1 MKKVLILG
9 SGAAGTMVAAKL
21 HKLLNP
27 KQWQI
32 TIIDKDEMHHYQ
44 PGWLF
49 IPFGVYTAQDCMKP
63 KRDFIPKGVNFVLDE
78 VVGVDPEKR
87 RVEAKKGSYDYD
99 WLVIASGCDIAPDD
113 IDGLDNWKPDPKGD
127 IHTFFRVE
135 GAVALYQR
143 MKYFK
148 KGRIVF
154 NVAEMPHKCPVVPM
168 EFIFMA
174 NAFFKHRGVRDSI
187 EIELVT
193 PATGIFTKPITTKI
207 MTSAADQKNIIV
219 TPNFDLAQYNTEEK
233 TIESARGDKV
243 PYDLLISTFP
253 NLGADFIENSGM
265 GDGMGYVFTDPHTLK
280 AEKYDN
286 IYVVG
291 DATNVPTSKAGSVA
305 HYEAEIVAENL
316 VREIDGEEPKPAYDG
331 HSTCFIVSEL
341 DKAFLIDF
349 NYATEPLPG
358 KYPFPGMGPFDL
370 LGESNLNYWGKM
382 MFKWVYWNL
391 LLTGQDMPLEPQM
404 TMAGKTWPRVETA
417 IGGGHD

>member
-1 MKKVLILG
+1 MKKILILG
-9 SGAAGTMVAAKL
+9 SGAGGTMVAVKL
-21 HKLLNP
+21 YRLLSSTE
-27 KQWQI
+27 WQI

-49 IPFGVYTAQDCMKP
+49 IPFGIYTAQDCMKP
-63 KRDFIPKGVNFVLDE
+63 KREFIPKGVNYVSDE
-78 VVGVDPEKR
+78 VVGVDPDKR
-87 RVEAKKGSYDYD
+87 RVETKKGNYDYD
-99 WLVIASGCDIAPDD
+99 WLIIASGCDIAPDD
-113 IDGLDNWKPDPKGD
+113 IEGLDGWKPDPKGD
-127 IHTFFRVE
+127 IHTFFTVE
-135 GAVALYQR
+135 GAVALYNR

-154 NVAEMPHKCPVVPM
+154 NVAELPHKCPVVPM
-168 EFIFMA
+168 EFIFLA
-174 NAFFKHRGVRDSI
+174 NAHFIHQGVRDEI

-207 MTSAADQKNIIV
+207 MSSAAEEKNIIV

-233 TIESARGDKV
+233 NIESARGDKV

-253 NLGADFIENSGM
+253 NFGAEYIENSGL

-305 HYEAEIVAENL
+305 HYEAEVIAENL
-316 VREIDGEEPKPAYDG
+316 VLEIDGEEPKPAYDG

-349 NYATEPLPG
+349 NYDTEPLPG
-358 KYPFPGMGPFDL
+358 KFPFPGLGPFDL

-382 MFKWVYWNL
+382 MFKWVYWNM

-404 TMAGKTWPRVETA
+404 IMAGKIMPRV
-417 IGGGHD
+417 GS

>member
-1 MKKVLILG
+1 MKKILILG
-9 SGAAGTMVAAKL
+9 SGAGGTMVAAKL
-21 HKLLNP
+21 HRLLS
-27 KQWQI
+27 QTEWQI
-32 TIIDKDEMHHYQ
+32 TIIDKDDMHHYQ

-49 IPFGVYTAQDCMKP
+49 IPFGIYTAQDCMKP
-63 KRDFIPKGVNFVLDE
+63 KREFIPKGVKYVLDE
-78 VVGVDPEKR
+78 VVGVDPDKR
-87 RVEAKKGSYDYD
+87 RVETKKGSYDYD

-113 IDGLDNWKPDPKGD
+113 IDGLDGWKPDPKGD
-127 IHTFFRVE
+127 IHTFFSVE
-135 GAVALYQR
+135 GAVALFHR

-148 KGRIVF
+148 GGRIVF
-154 NVAEMPHKCPVVPM
+154 NVAEMPHKCPVVPI
-168 EFIFMA
+168 EFIFLA
-174 NAFFKHRGVRDSI
+174 NAHFIHQGVRDNI

-207 MTSAADQKNIIV
+207 MSSAAEEKNIIV
-219 TPNFDLAQYNTEEK
+219 TPNFDLAEYNPEEK
-233 TIESARGDKV
+233 TIESARGDKIS
-243 PYDLLISTFP
+243 YDLLISTFP
-253 NLGADFIENSGM
+253 NLGAEYIENSGL
-265 GDGMGYVFTDPHTLK
+265 GDGMGYVFTNPHTLK

-305 HYEAEIVAENL
+305 HYEAEVIAENL
-316 VREIDGEEPKPAYDG
+316 VLEIDGEEPKASYDG

-349 NYATEPLPG
+349 NYDTEPLPG
-358 KYPFPGMGPFDL
+358 KFPFPGMGPFDL

-417 IGGGHD
+417 

>member
-1 MKKVLILG
+1 MKKILILG
-9 SGAAGTMVAAKL
+9 SGAGGTMVAVKL
-21 HKLLNP
+21 YRLLSSTE
-27 KQWQI
+27 WQI

-49 IPFGVYTAQDCMKP
+49 IPFGIYTAQDCMKP
-63 KRDFIPKGVNFVLDE
+63 KREFIPKGVNYVLDE
-78 VVGVDPEKR
+78 VVGVDPDKR
-87 RVEAKKGSYDYD
+87 RVATKKGNYDYD
-99 WLVIASGCDIAPDD
+99 WLIIASGCDIAPDD
-113 IDGLDNWKPDPKGD
+113 IEGLDGWKPDPKGD
-127 IHTFFRVE
+127 IHTFFTVE
-135 GAVALYQR
+135 GAVALYNR

-154 NVAEMPHKCPVVPM
+154 NVAELPHKCPVVPM
-168 EFIFMA
+168 EFIFLA
-174 NAFFKHRGVRDSI
+174 NAHFIHQGVRDEI

-207 MTSAADQKNIIV
+207 MSSAAEEKNIIV

-233 TIESARGDKV
+233 NIESAKGDKV

-253 NLGADFIENSGM
+253 NFGAEYIENSGL

-305 HYEAEIVAENL
+305 HYEAEVIAENL
-316 VREIDGEEPKPAYDG
+316 VLEIDGEEPKPAFDG

-349 NYATEPLPG
+349 NYDTEPLPG
-358 KYPFPGMGPFDL
+358 KFPFPGLGPFDL
-370 LGESNLNYWGKM
+370 LGESNLNYFGKM

-404 TMAGKTWPRVETA
+404 TMAGKTMPRV
-417 IGGGHD
+417 GS

>member
-1 MKKVLILG
+1 MKKILILG
-9 SGAAGTMVAAKL
+9 SGAGGTMVAVKL
-21 HKLLNP
+21 YRLLSSTE
-27 KQWQI
+27 WQI

-49 IPFGVYTAQDCMKP
+49 IPFGIYTAQDCMKP
-63 KRDFIPKGVNFVLDE
+63 KREFIPKGVNYVLDE
-78 VVGVDPEKR
+78 VVGVDPDKR
-87 RVEAKKGSYDYD
+87 RVATKKGNYDYD
-99 WLVIASGCDIAPDD
+99 WLIIASGCDIAPDD
-113 IDGLDNWKPDPKGD
+113 IEGLDGWKPDPKGD
-127 IHTFFRVE
+127 IHTFFTVE
-135 GAVALYQR
+135 GAVALYNR

-154 NVAEMPHKCPVVPM
+154 NVAELPHKCPVVPM
-168 EFIFMA
+168 EFIFLA
-174 NAFFKHRGVRDSI
+174 NAHFIHQGVRDEI

-207 MTSAADQKNIIV
+207 MSSAAEEKNIIV

-233 TIESARGDKV
+233 NIESARGDKV

-253 NLGADFIENSGM
+253 NFGAEYIENSGL

-305 HYEAEIVAENL
+305 HYEAEVIAENL
-316 VREIDGEEPKPAYDG
+316 VLEIDGEEPKPAFDG

-349 NYATEPLPG
+349 NYDTEPLPG
-358 KYPFPGMGPFDL
+358 KFPFPGLGPFDL
-370 LGESNLNYWGKM
+370 LGESNLNYFGKM

-404 TMAGKTWPRVETA
+404 TMAGKTMPRV
-417 IGGGHD
+417 GS